1 VGEGI
6 FTAAVRHAVRTDLA
20 KLEAGDKVLV
30 ACSGGADS
38 VALALALSKE
48 APPLAI
54 SLAAVT
60 VDHGLQEES
69 SVRAAQTAEWLSE
82 IGYEQTSIVKV
93 VVGTKG
99 GLEAAARDARY
110 AALTSEAERCQA
122 LAVYLGHSMDDQA
135 ESVLLGLGRGSGP
148 RSIAGMERV
157 TDIFHRPL
165 LGLRRRE
172 LRGACLEQSAP
183 IWDDPHN
190 NDERFTRVRI
200 RNLMPT
206 LDAALGGG
214 LVEALARTAELVRED
229 LTALDALAQPY
240 AARASADAEELAELP
255 AALRTRALRAMALR
269 AGVPAGSLTFDH
281 LTRMDALITSWK
293 GQGGVALPAELT
305 FGRKSGR
312 LSFSKTRRVE
322 RESH

>member
-1 VGEGI
+1 M
-6 FTAAVRHAVRTDLA
+6 TAVRHAVRTDLA
-20 KLEAGDKVLV
+20 NLAAGDRVLV

-38 VALALALSKE
+38 AALALALSKE
-48 APPLAI
+48 APLMAI

-69 SVRAAQTAEWLSE
+69 AMRAAQTAEWLQE
-82 IGYEQTSIVKV
+82 IGYEQTSVVKV
-93 VVGTKG
+93 AVGTQG

-110 AALTSEAERCQA
+110 SALISEAERCQA
-122 LAVYLGHSMDDQA
+122 LAIYLGHSMDDQA

-157 TDIFHRPL
+157 NDIYHRPL
-165 LGLRRRE
+165 LGLRRSE
-172 LRGACLEQSAP
+172 LRGACIEQNVP

-200 RNLMPT
+200 RNLMPS
-206 LDAALGGG
+206 LDQALGGG
-214 LVEALARTAELVRED
+214 LVEALARTADLVRED
-229 LTALDALAQPY
+229 LAALDALAQPY
-240 AARASADAEELAELP
+240 AAREQVQAEELAGLP
-255 AALRTRALRAMALR
+255 AALRTRALRAMALH

-281 LTRMDALITSWK
+281 LTRMAALITSWK
-293 GQGGVALPAELT
+293 GQGGVALPAGLT

-312 LSFSKTRRVE
+312 LSFSTTRKVE